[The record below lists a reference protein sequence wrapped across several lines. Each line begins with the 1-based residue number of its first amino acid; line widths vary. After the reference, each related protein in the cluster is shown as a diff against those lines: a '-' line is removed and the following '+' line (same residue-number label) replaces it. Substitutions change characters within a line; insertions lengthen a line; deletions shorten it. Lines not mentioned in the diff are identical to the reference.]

1 MTEKDKAPLAPP
13 SSPTSL
19 GQAFVSSLRQKKGNA
34 WSLALGAMGIVFGD
48 IGTSPLYALNE
59 CFAGAKA
66 ISTEAPVILG
76 VLSLM
81 FWSLLGVVSFKYMV
95 FIMRAHNKGEGG
107 IFSLLALVPKGLSGW
122 IQGLVILGALFGAAL
137 LFGDGV
143 ITPAIS
149 VLSAMEGLKVLS
161 PAAGPW
167 VVPLTACVL
176 LGLFLVQKRGTG
188 GIGRIF
194 GPIMLLWFGVMAVL
208 GAIQLLETP
217 GVLRAVNPEYAI
229 FFFIEYKTRAFILL
243 GAVVL
248 CITGGEALYADMGHF
263 GAKPIR
269 RGWLWVVLPALLC
282 NYFGQGAYLL
292 REGIR
297 PGVSPFYATVP
308 PGILLPVVL
317 LATLAAVIASQALI
331 SGAFS
336 ITRQAIQ
343 LGFCPRLQIVHT
355 SAEHEG
361 QIYVPFVNHALM
373 VACLLLVFVFRES
386 GRLATAYGVAVTGSM
401 AITSMVY
408 FFVIAFNWKWKLWKT
423 LPLLAIFLFFDLSYF
438 SANILKFREG
448 GWVPLLI
455 AAMVFTLMTTWKRG
469 RTELMKLYGKLV
481 FPLEQFLE
489 DMEATAPLRVR
500 GTAVF
505 MSSNAEGTP
514 PVLLH
519 HLKHNQVLHRQVV
532 LMSISVEDEPWVAI
546 DEQVKVEEFG
556 KGFFRV
562 VASLGFMQTPNV
574 PALLLQARKQGL
586 VCEPSTT
593 SYYLGRD
600 TLLPN
605 GASKLM
611 RWRKILF
618 AFVSKNAQT
627 ATAYFGIPPGR
638 VVELGMQLNF

>member
-1 MTEKDKAPLAPP
+1 MTERDKASCA
-13 SSPTSL
+13 SPASR
-19 GQAFVSSLRQKKGNA
+19 GQVFTSSLRQKQGNA
-34 WSLALGAMGIVFGD
+34 WSLVLGALGIVFGD
-48 IGTSPLYALNE
+48 IGTSPLYAFNE
-59 CFAGAKA
+59 CFAGPKA
-66 ISTEAPVILG
+66 ISTEEPVVLG
-76 VLSLM
+76 VLSLV
-81 FWSLLGVVSFKYMV
+81 FWSLMGVVTFKYML

-107 IFSLLALVPKGLSGW
+107 IFSLLALVPKGLGRW
-122 IQGLVILGALFGAAL
+122 VQFILIIGALFGASL

-149 VLSAMEGLKVLS
+149 VLSAMEGLKVIS
-161 PAAGPW
+161 PAASPW

-176 LGLFLVQKRGTG
+176 LVLFLMQKRGTG
-188 GIGRIF
+188 GIGKIF

-208 GAIQLLETP
+208 GLIQLAQTP
-217 GVLRAVNPEYAI
+217 SVFRALSPHYAV
-229 FFFIEYKTRAFILL
+229 FFFIEYKARAFILL

-263 GAKPIR
+263 GARPIR
-269 RGWLWVVLPALLC
+269 IGWLWLVLPALLC

-292 REGIR
+292 REGIS
-297 PGVSPFYATVP
+297 PGISPFYATVP
-308 PGILLPVVL
+308 PAVLAPVVI

-336 ITRQAIQ
+336 VTRQAIQ
-343 LGFCPRLQIVHT
+343 LGYCPRLKIVHT

-373 VACLLLVFVFRES
+373 VACLLLVFVFRDS
-386 GRLATAYGVAVTGSM
+386 SRLATAYGVAVTGSM
-401 AITSMVY
+401 SITSVVY
-408 FFVIAFNWKWKLWKT
+408 FFVIVLNWKWKFWKA
-423 LPLLAIFLFFDLSYF
+423 LPLVVLFLWFDVSYF
-438 SANILKFREG
+438 SANLLKFREG
-448 GWVPLLI
+448 GWVPILI
-455 AAMVFTLMTTWKRG
+455 AAVVFTLMTTWKRG
-469 RTELMKLYGKLV
+469 RTELTKLYGGLV
-481 FPLEQFLE
+481 LPLEQFID
-489 DMEATAPLRVR
+489 DMEASAPLRVR

-505 MSSNAEGTP
+505 MSSSAKGTP

-532 LMSISVEDEPWVAI
+532 LMSISVGDEPWVEV